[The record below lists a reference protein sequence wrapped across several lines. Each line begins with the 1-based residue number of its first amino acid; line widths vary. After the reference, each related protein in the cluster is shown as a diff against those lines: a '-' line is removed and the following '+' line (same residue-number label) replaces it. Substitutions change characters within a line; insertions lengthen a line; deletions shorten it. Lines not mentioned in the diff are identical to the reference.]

1 MTTSV
6 TAGHAVG
13 PDDGELYYRTAVDLV
28 RLLRA
33 KEVSA
38 REVVAAHLDR
48 IEAVNPAVNAIV
60 TLTADRAMHQAA
72 LADEA
77 AARGEFLGPLH
88 GIPVAHKDNHLTA
101 GIRTTFGSRTRADFV
116 PDQDDLVIERMR
128 AAGVITLGKTN
139 IPEFAAGG
147 NTFNEVFGVTRN
159 PYDLSVTVGGSS
171 GGAAAALAAGMH
183 PLADG
188 NDFGGSLRLPA
199 GFCNVVGLRPSAGR
213 VPSYP
218 DAEAFTGLSVSGPM
232 ARTVDDVALLLSV
245 LAGPD
250 RRSPISLEEQGAAF
264 ALVPEAGLVG
274 RRVAFSVDL
283 GGAVEVEAE
292 VADLVRRAAA
302 ACEAAGAIVEEASP
316 DFSGA
321 DECFRTLR
329 AWRFEAALGAFLD
342 EHAEAVRPNLY
353 ANMLASR
360 GRPGGDPAD
369 SAVPP
374 DARVP
379 HRYRHP
385 AAPGLA
391 AAGVLRRHPAS
402 GKRRGYR
409 PARLSRLD
417 ARGVSRDGDRAPG
430 DRPAGWVQRRR
441 YPGGRPVR
449 WAAPGRT
456 RTVGPGQGL
465 RGRDTVRPGPPDR
478 DLTMLDGRIGRPR
491 SPCPEVVGPPRR
503 VVGAVTSVAAD
514 NAWALGASSDQ
525 PVVR

>member
-1 MTTSV
+1 
-6 TAGHAVG
+6 
-13 PDDGELYYRTAVDLV
+13 
-28 RLLRA
+28 
-33 KEVSA
+33 
-38 REVVAAHLDR
+38 
-48 IEAVNPAVNAIV
+48 
-60 TLTADRAMHQAA
+60 MHQAA

-274 RRVAFSVDL
+274 RRVAFSADL

-353 ANMLASR
+353 ANMLA
-360 GRPGGDPAD
+360 GRTLTGPEVGRAAILRTALFHRMREFLIDIDTLLLPVSPLPAF
-369 SAVPP
+369 SADIPHPESVAGIAQP
-374 DARVP
+374 DYLGWMRAVCHVTVTGHPAIALPAGFSAAGTPVGVQFVGRHRAERELLGLAKGYEVATQYARV
-379 HRYRHP
+379 
-385 AAPGLA
+385 
-391 AAGVLRRHPAS
+391 
-402 GKRRGYR
+402 R
-409 PARLSRLD
+409 PTA
-417 ARGVSRDGDRAPG
+417 
-430 DRPAGWVQRRR
+430 
-441 YPGGRPVR
+441 
-449 WAAPGRT
+449 
-456 RTVGPGQGL
+456 
-465 RGRDTVRPGPPDR
+465 
-478 DLTMLDGRIGRPR
+478 I
-491 SPCPEVVGPPRR
+491 
-503 VVGAVTSVAAD
+503 
-514 NAWALGASSDQ
+514 
-525 PVVR
+525 